1 MRKLVAVLIL
11 SLASVL
17 TNFTCQLP
25 AAAEF
30 FNFIASLINAAPLGT
45 FSSRMSAV
53 EWVTIGS
60 SSSPIVLSDV
70 VIEQASALISD
81 SYVRALLRCAID
93 DDALQTQ
100 KIIGTKTEKD
110 KKHEKDLK
118 EIGSESV
125 ASLAAKEAMVD
136 RNRSFWQSSKW
147 AKKLSQSMVSIT
159 NNDFALK

>member
-1 MRKLVAVLIL
+1 
-11 SLASVL
+11 
-17 TNFTCQLP
+17 
-25 AAAEF
+25 
-30 FNFIASLINAAPLGT
+30 
-45 FSSRMSAV
+45 MSAV

-81 SYVRALLRCAID
+81 SYVRALFRCAID

-100 KIIGTKTEKD
+100 KILGTKTEKD

-147 AKKLSQSMVSIT
+147 AKKLTQSMVSIT